1 MNDMPR
7 LVVMLTHHDLTVTNT
22 REIFEICACS
32 GAEYFGMK
40 EKPLPPD
47 ELKALYARMKELGK
61 TTVLESV
68 TYTEDEGMESA
79 RRAAEC
85 GCDILMGTVF
95 SDSINL
101 FCLDHNIRYMPFV
114 GDVAGR
120 PSVLGGSADSIIAEA
135 KSCLDKGVFGVD
147 LLAYRFEGDHS
158 ELLRRF
164 MTAIKAPVCIAGSVD
179 SSSRLDEVRRYR
191 PWGFTIGGAFF
202 ENRFGGAI
210 PEQID
215 SVISYM
221 KNEPHN
227 AVGRGA

>member
-1 MNDMPR
+1 MIDMPR
-7 LVVMLTHHDLTVTNT
+7 LVVMLTHHDLTVTT
-22 REIFEICACS
+22 ARDVFEMCAGS
-32 GAEYFGMK
+32 GAEYYGMK

-68 TYTEDEGMESA
+68 TYTEDEGMASA
-79 RRAAEC
+79 RKAAEC

-95 SDSINL
+95 SDNINL

-120 PSVLGGSADSIIAEA
+120 PSVLGGSADGIIAEA
-135 KSCLDKGVFGVD
+135 KSCLDKGVFGID
-147 LLAYRFEGDHS
+147 LLAYRFEGGHS

-179 SSSRLDEVRRYR
+179 STSRLDELRRYR

-202 ENRFGGAI
+202 ENRFGGAF

-215 SVISYM
+215 NVISYM
-221 KNEPHN
+221 KNGTHN
-227 AVGRGA
+227 AVKRGA